1 MCFEGGVD
9 GVGEGLGVAWVVAW
23 WEGEVECDA
32 EDIQSLCK
40 YCINQRELLR
50 PVAAVAVK
58 GRNGIWKRL

>member
-1 MCFEGGVD
+1 MGRGRTRS
-9 GVGEGLGVAWVVAW
+9 GLGGGF
-23 WEGEVECDA
+23 WEVSGVLECHA
-32 EDIQSLCK
+32 EDIQTLCK